1 MRFENTGVL
10 ITGAGSGIG
19 RAASLAFATE
29 GAAIAAADLQ
39 LEHAQATARAVEDLG
54 RTAVA
59 IQVDVTQPDSVRAMV
74 EQAVAGLGSLNVLI
88 NSAGVREIVPFLEL
102 PAEEWTKV
110 IGTNLTGTFL
120 CSQAFA
126 QYLIAQGKESKEGK
140 GGKIINLSSV
150 AGLMGVPNR
159 AAYVASKHGV
169 VGLTKEMSMELAD
182 KNIQVNAIAPG
193 VVETAMTAGYFD
205 NPDIVASLKK
215 AHPAG
220 RWAQPEEIARLMLF
234 LASEDADFMTG
245 ATIPIDGG
253 FVAGKSI

>member
-19 RAASLAFATE
+19 RAASLAFAAE
-29 GAAIAAADLQ
+29 GAAIATADLR
-39 LEHAQATARAVEDLG
+39 LEAAQATASAVEELG

-59 IQVDVTQPDSVRAMV
+59 LQVDVTQPDSVRAMV
-74 EQAVAGLGSLNVLI
+74 ERAVAGLGSLDVLI

-102 PAEEWTKV
+102 PAEEWLKV

-120 CSQAFA
+120 CSQAVA
-126 QYLIAQGKESKEGK
+126 RHLIAQNKS
-140 GGKIINLSSV
+140 GKIINLSSV

-169 VGLTKEMSMELAD
+169 VGLTKEMGMELAD
-182 KNIQVNAIAPG
+182 KHIQVNAIAPG

-205 NPDIVASLKK
+205 KPDIVASLKK

-253 FVAGKSI
+253 FVAGKTI

>member
-19 RAASLAFATE
+19 RAASLAFAEE
-29 GAAIAAADLQ
+29 GAAIAAADLR
-39 LEHAQATARAVEDLG
+39 LEAAQATARAVEDLG

-74 EQAVAGLGSLNVLI
+74 EQAVAGLGSLDVLI

-102 PAEEWTKV
+102 PAEEWLKV

-120 CSQAFA
+120 CSQAVA
-126 QYLIAQGKESKEGK
+126 QHLIAQNK

-205 NPDIVASLKK
+205 NPAIVASLKK

-234 LASEDADFMTG
+234 LASDDANFMTG

>member
-29 GAAIAAADLQ
+29 GAAIAAADLR
-39 LEHAQATARAVEDLG
+39 LESAQATANAVEELG
-54 RTAVA
+54 RKAVA
-59 IQVDVTQPDSVRAMV
+59 LQVDVTQPDSVQAVV
-74 EQAVAGLGSLNVLI
+74 EQAVAGLGSLDVLI

-120 CSQAFA
+120 CSQAVA
-126 QYLIAQGKESKEGK
+126 RHLIAQSR

-150 AGLMGVPNR
+150 AGLVGVPNR

-182 KNIQVNAIAPG
+182 KHIQVNAIAPG

-205 NPDIVASLKK
+205 KPDIVASLKK

-253 FVAGKSI
+253 FAAGKAI

>member
-1 MRFENTGVL
+1 MRFEKTGVL

-19 RAASLAFATE
+19 RAASLAFAEE
-29 GAAIAAADLQ
+29 GAAIAAADLR
-39 LEHAQATARAVEDLG
+39 LEAAQATASAVEECG
-54 RTAVA
+54 RKAVA
-59 IQVDVTQPDSVRAMV
+59 LQVDVTQPDSVRAMV
-74 EQAVAGLGSLNVLI
+74 EQAVAGLGSLDVLI

-102 PAEEWTKV
+102 PAEEWLKV

-120 CSQAFA
+120 CSQAVA
-126 QYLIAQGKESKEGK
+126 QYLIAQSK

-169 VGLTKEMSMELAD
+169 VGLTKEMGMELAD
-182 KNIQVNAIAPG
+182 KHIQVNAIAPG

-234 LASEDADFMTG
+234 LASDDADFMTG

-253 FVAGKSI
+253 FVAGKAI

>member
-19 RAASLAFATE
+19 RAASLAFAEE
-29 GAAIAAADLQ
+29 GAAIAAADLR
-39 LEHAQATARAVEDLG
+39 LEAAQATASAVEELG

-59 IQVDVTQPDSVRAMV
+59 LQVDVTQPDSVRAMV
-74 EQAVAGLGSLNVLI
+74 EQAVAGLGSLDVLI

-102 PAEEWTKV
+102 PAEEWLKV

-120 CSQAFA
+120 CSQVVARH
-126 QYLIAQGKESKEGK
+126 LIAQNK

-169 VGLTKEMSMELAD
+169 VGLTKEMGMELAD

-205 NPDIVASLKK
+205 KPDIVASLKK

-253 FVAGKSI
+253 FVAGKAI

>member
-19 RAASLAFATE
+19 RAASLAFAEE
-29 GAAIAAADLQ
+29 GAAIAAADLR
-39 LEHAQATARAVEDLG
+39 LEAAQATASAVEELG

-59 IQVDVTQPDSVRAMV
+59 LQVDVTQPDSVRAMV
-74 EQAVAGLGSLNVLI
+74 EQAVAGLGSLDVLI

-205 NPDIVASLKK
+205 NPAIVASLKK

>member
-19 RAASLAFATE
+19 RAASLAFAAE
-29 GAAIAAADLQ
+29 GAAIAAADLR
-39 LEHAQATARAVEDLG
+39 LEAAQATASAVEELG

-59 IQVDVTQPDSVRAMV
+59 LQVDVTQPDSVRAMV
-74 EQAVAGLGSLNVLI
+74 EQAVAGLGSLDVLI

-120 CSQAFA
+120 CSQAA
-126 QYLIAQGKESKEGK
+126 ARHLIARNKS
-140 GGKIINLSSV
+140 GKIINLSSV
-150 AGLMGVPNR
+150 AGLVGVPNR

-169 VGLTKEMSMELAD
+169 VGLTKEMAMELAD
-182 KNIQVNAIAPG
+182 KHIQVNAIAPG

-205 NPDIVASLKK
+205 KPDIVAPLKK

-253 FVAGKSI
+253 FVAGKAI

>member
-19 RAASLAFATE
+19 RAASLAFAEE
-29 GAAIAAADLQ
+29 GAAVAAAALQ
-39 LEHAQATARAVEDLG
+39 LESAQATASAVEASG
-54 RTAVA
+54 GKAVGL
-59 IQVDVTQPDSVRAMV
+59 QVDVTQPDSARALV
-74 EQAVAGLGSLNVLI
+74 ERAVAGLGSLDVLI

-102 PAEEWTKV
+102 PAAEWLKV

-120 CSQAFA
+120 CSQAVA
-126 QYLIAQGKESKEGK
+126 RHLIAQHKS
-140 GGKIINLSSV
+140 GKIINLASV
-150 AGLMGVPNR
+150 AGLVGVPNR

-169 VGLTKEMSMELAD
+169 VGLTKEMGMELAD
-182 KNIQVNAIAPG
+182 KHIQVNAIAPG

-205 NPDIVASLKK
+205 NPAIVASLKK

-253 FVAGKSI
+253 FVAGKAI

>member
-19 RAASLAFATE
+19 RAASLAFAAE
-29 GAAIAAADLQ
+29 GAAIAAADLR
-39 LEHAQATARAVEDLG
+39 LESAQATASAVEELG

-59 IQVDVTQPDSVRAMV
+59 LQVDVTQPDSVRAMV
-74 EQAVAGLGSLNVLI
+74 EQAVAGLGSLDVLI

-102 PAEEWTKV
+102 PAEEWMKV

-120 CSQAFA
+120 CSQAA
-126 QYLIAQGKESKEGK
+126 ARHLIAQNKS
-140 GGKIINLSSV
+140 GKIINLSSV
-150 AGLMGVPNR
+150 AGLVGVPNR

-169 VGLTKEMSMELAD
+169 VGLTKEMAMELAD
-182 KNIQVNAIAPG
+182 KHIQVNAIAPG

-205 NPDIVASLKK
+205 KPDIVASLEK

-253 FVAGKSI
+253 FVAGKAI

>member
-19 RAASLAFATE
+19 RAASLAFAAE
-29 GAAIAAADLQ
+29 GAAIAAADLR
-39 LEHAQATARAVEDLG
+39 LEAAQATAGAVEALG
-54 RTAVA
+54 RKAVA
-59 IQVDVTQPDSVRAMV
+59 LQVDVTQPDAVRSMV
-74 EQAVAGLGSLNVLI
+74 ERAVAGLGSLDVLI

-102 PAEEWTKV
+102 PVEEWTKV

-120 CSQAFA
+120 CSQAVA
-126 QYLIAQGKESKEGK
+126 QHLIAQNKS
-140 GGKIINLSSV
+140 GKIINLSSV
-150 AGLMGVPNR
+150 AGLVGVPNR

-169 VGLTKEMSMELAD
+169 VGLTKEMGMELAD
-182 KNIQVNAIAPG
+182 KHIQVNAIAPG

-205 NPDIVASLKK
+205 KPDILASLKK

-253 FVAGKSI
+253 FVAGKAI

>member
-1 MRFENTGVL
+1 MMRFANTGVL

-19 RAASLAFATE
+19 RAASLAFAQE
-29 GAAIAAADLQ
+29 GASVAVADFR
-39 LEHAQATARAVEDLG
+39 LETAQETVNAVEAEG
-54 RTAVA
+54 GKAVA
-59 IQVDVTQPDSVRAMV
+59 VQVDVTQPASAQALVERAV
-74 EQAVAGLGSLNVLI
+74 TGLGSLDVLV

-126 QYLIAQGKESKEGK
+126 RYLIDQNK
-140 GGKIINLSSV
+140 GGKIVNMSSV

-169 VGLTKEMSMELAD
+169 VGLTKEMGMELAE

-205 NPDIVASLKK
+205 KPEIVASLKK

-220 RWAQPEEIARLMLF
+220 RWAQPEEIAKLILF
-234 LASEDADFMTG
+234 LASEEAQFMTG

-253 FVAGKSI
+253 FAAGKAI

>member
-1 MRFENTGVL
+1 MRFANIGVL

-19 RAASLAFATE
+19 RAASLAFAEE
-29 GAAIAAADLQ
+29 GAAIAVADLR
-39 LEHAQATARAVEDLG
+39 LEAAQATASAVEELG
-54 RTAVA
+54 GKAVA
-59 IQVDVTQPDSVRAMV
+59 LQVDVTQPDSVRGMV
-74 EQAVAGLGSLNVLI
+74 EQAGAGLGSLDVLI
-88 NSAGVREIVPFLEL
+88 NSAGVREIVPFLDL
-102 PAEEWTKV
+102 PAEEWTQV

-120 CSQAFA
+120 CSQAVA
-126 QYLIAQGKESKEGK
+126 RHLIAQHK
-140 GGKIINLSSV
+140 GGKIINLASV
-150 AGLMGVPNR
+150 AGLVGVPNR

-169 VGLTKEMSMELAD
+169 VGLTKEMAMELAD
-182 KNIQVNAIAPG
+182 QQIQVNALAPG

-205 NPDIVASLKK
+205 QPPIVAALKK

-253 FVAGKSI
+253 FVAGKAL

>member
-19 RAASLAFATE
+19 RAASLAFAKE
-29 GAAIAAADLQ
+29 GAAIAAADLR
-39 LEHAQATARAVEDLG
+39 LEAAQATASAVKALG
-54 RTAVA
+54 HNAVA
-59 IQVDVTQPDSVRAMV
+59 LQVDVTQPDSVQALV
-74 EQAVAGLGSLNVLI
+74 ERAVAGLGSLDVLV

-120 CSQAFA
+120 CSQAVA
-126 QYLIAQGKESKEGK
+126 QHLIAQNKS
-140 GGKIINLSSV
+140 GKIINLSSV

-169 VGLTKEMSMELAD
+169 VGLTKEMGMELAD
-182 KNIQVNAIAPG
+182 KHIQVNAIAPG

-205 NPDIVASLKK
+205 KPDIVASLKK

-245 ATIPIDGG
+245 TTIPIDGG
-253 FVAGKSI
+253 FVAGKAI

>member
-1 MRFENTGVL
+1 
-10 ITGAGSGIG
+10 
-19 RAASLAFATE
+19 
-29 GAAIAAADLQ
+29 
-39 LEHAQATARAVEDLG
+39 
-54 RTAVA
+54 
-59 IQVDVTQPDSVRAMV
+59 MV
-74 EQAVAGLGSLNVLI
+74 KQAVAGLGSLDVLI

>member
-29 GAAIAAADLQ
+29 GATIAAADLR
-39 LEHAQATARAVEDLG
+39 LEAAQATASAVEEVG
-54 RTAVA
+54 RKAVA
-59 IQVDVTQPDSVRAMV
+59 LQVDVTQPDSVQALV
-74 EQAVAGLGSLNVLI
+74 ERAVAGLGSLDVLI

-120 CSQAFA
+120 CSQTVA
-126 QYLIAQGKESKEGK
+126 QHLIAQNKS
-140 GGKIINLSSV
+140 GKIINLSSV

-169 VGLTKEMSMELAD
+169 VGLTKEMGMELAD
-182 KNIQVNAIAPG
+182 KHIQVNAIAPG

-205 NPDIVASLKK
+205 KPDIVASLKK

-245 ATIPIDGG
+245 TTIPIDGG
-253 FVAGKSI
+253 FVAGKAI

>member
-19 RAASLAFATE
+19 RAASLAFAEE
-29 GAAIAAADLQ
+29 GAAIAAADLR
-39 LEHAQATARAVEDLG
+39 LEAAQSTASAVEELG
-54 RTAVA
+54 RKAVA
-59 IQVDVTQPDSVRAMV
+59 LQVDVTQPDAVRTMV
-74 EQAVAGLGSLNVLI
+74 EQAAAELASLDVLI

-102 PAEEWTKV
+102 PAEEWMKV

-120 CSQAFA
+120 CSQAVA
-126 QYLIAQGKESKEGK
+126 RHLIAQNKS
-140 GGKIINLSSV
+140 GKIINLSSV
-150 AGLMGVPNR
+150 AGLVGVPNR

-169 VGLTKEMSMELAD
+169 VGLTKEMGMELAD
-182 KNIQVNAIAPG
+182 KHIQVNAIAPG

-205 NPDIVASLKK
+205 KPDIVASLKK

-220 RWAQPEEIARLMLF
+220 RWAQPEEIAKLMLF
-234 LASEDADFMTG
+234 LASKDADFVTG

-253 FVAGKSI
+253 FVAGKAI

>member
-74 EQAVAGLGSLNVLI
+74 KQAVAGLGSLDVLI

-205 NPDIVASLKK
+205 NPAIVASLKK

>member
-19 RAASLAFATE
+19 RAASLAFAEE
-29 GAAIAAADLQ
+29 GAAIAAADLR
-39 LEHAQATARAVEDLG
+39 LETAQATAGAVEELG
-54 RTAVA
+54 RKAVA
-59 IQVDVTQPDSVRAMV
+59 LQVDVTQPDAVRDMV
-74 EQAVAGLGSLNVLI
+74 EQAVAGLGSLDVLI

-120 CSQAFA
+120 CSQAVA
-126 QYLIAQGKESKEGK
+126 RHLITQNKS
-140 GGKIINLSSV
+140 GKIINLASV
-150 AGLMGVPNR
+150 AGLVGVPNR

-169 VGLTKEMSMELAD
+169 VGLTKEMGMELAD
-182 KNIQVNAIAPG
+182 KHIQVNAIAPG

-205 NPDIVASLKK
+205 KPDIMASLKK

-220 RWAQPEEIARLMLF
+220 RWAQPEEIAKLMLF

-253 FVAGKSI
+253 FVAGKAI

>member
-19 RAASLAFATE
+19 RAASLTFAAE
-29 GAAIAAADLQ
+29 GAAIAAADLR
-39 LEHAQATARAVEDLG
+39 LEAAQATAGAVEELG
-54 RTAVA
+54 RKAVA
-59 IQVDVTQPDSVRAMV
+59 LQVDVTQPDSVRSMV
-74 EQAVAGLGSLNVLI
+74 KQAVAGLGSLDVLI

-120 CSQAFA
+120 CSQAVA
-126 QYLIAQGKESKEGK
+126 QHLIAQNKS
-140 GGKIINLSSV
+140 GKIINLSSV
-150 AGLMGVPNR
+150 AGLVGVPNR

-169 VGLTKEMSMELAD
+169 VGLTKEMGMELAD
-182 KNIQVNAIAPG
+182 KHIQVNAIAPG

-205 NPDIVASLKK
+205 KPDIMASLKK

-253 FVAGKSI
+253 FVAGKAI

>member
-19 RAASLAFATE
+19 RAASLAFAEE
-29 GAAIAAADLQ
+29 GAAIAAADLR
-39 LEHAQATARAVEDLG
+39 LEAAQATASAVEELG

-59 IQVDVTQPDSVRAMV
+59 LQVDVTQPDSVRAMV
-74 EQAVAGLGSLNVLI
+74 EQAVAGLGSLDVLI

-102 PAEEWTKV
+102 PAEEWLKV

-120 CSQAFA
+120 CSQVVARH
-126 QYLIAQGKESKEGK
+126 LIAQNK

-169 VGLTKEMSMELAD
+169 VGLTKEMGMELAD
-182 KNIQVNAIAPG
+182 KHIQVNAIAPG

-205 NPDIVASLKK
+205 KPDIVASLKK

-253 FVAGKSI
+253 FVAGKAI

>member
-19 RAASLAFATE
+19 RAASLAFAEE
-29 GAAIAAADLQ
+29 GAAIAAADLR
-39 LEHAQATARAVEDLG
+39 LESAQATASAVEELG
-54 RTAVA
+54 RPAVA
-59 IQVDVTQPDSVRAMV
+59 LQVDVTQPDAVRALV
-74 EQAVAGLGSLNVLI
+74 EQAVAGLGSLDVLI

-120 CSQAFA
+120 CSQAVA
-126 QYLIAQGKESKEGK
+126 QHLIAQNKS
-140 GGKIINLSSV
+140 GKIINLSSV

-169 VGLTKEMSMELAD
+169 VGLTKEMGMELAD
-182 KNIQVNAIAPG
+182 KHIQVNAIAPG

-205 NPDIVASLKK
+205 KPDIVASLKK

-220 RWAQPEEIARLMLF
+220 RWAQPEEIAKLMLF

-253 FVAGKSI
+253 FVAGKAI

>member
-19 RAASLAFATE
+19 RAASLAFAEE
-29 GAAIAAADLQ
+29 GAAIAAADLR
-39 LEHAQATARAVEDLG
+39 LEAAQATASAIEEVG

-59 IQVDVTQPDSVRAMV
+59 LQVDVTQPDSVRAMV
-74 EQAVAGLGSLNVLI
+74 EQAVAGLGSLDVLV

-102 PAEEWTKV
+102 PAEEWLKV

-120 CSQAFA
+120 CSQAVA
-126 QYLIAQGKESKEGK
+126 QHLIAQNK

-159 AAYVASKHGV
+159 PAYVASKHGV

>member
-19 RAASLAFATE
+19 RAASLAFAAE
-29 GAAIAAADLQ
+29 GAAIAAADLR
-39 LEHAQATARAVEDLG
+39 LEAAQATASAVEELG

-59 IQVDVTQPDSVRAMV
+59 LQVDVTQPDSVRAMV
-74 EQAVAGLGSLNVLI
+74 ERAVTGLGSLDVLI

-102 PAEEWTKV
+102 PAEEWMKV

-120 CSQAFA
+120 CSQAVA
-126 QYLIAQGKESKEGK
+126 RHLIAQSKS
-140 GGKIINLSSV
+140 GKIINLSSV

-169 VGLTKEMSMELAD
+169 VGLTKEMGMELAD
-182 KNIQVNAIAPG
+182 KHIQVNAIAPG

-205 NPDIVASLKK
+205 NPAIVASLKK
-215 AHPAG
+215 VHPAG

-253 FVAGKSI
+253 FVAGKTI

>member
-19 RAASLAFATE
+19 RAASLAFAEE
-29 GAAIAAADLQ
+29 GAAIAAADLR
-39 LEHAQATARAVEDLG
+39 LEAARATASAVEEVG

-59 IQVDVTQPDSVRAMV
+59 LQVDVTQPDSVRAMV
-74 EQAVAGLGSLNVLI
+74 EQAVAGLGSLDVLI

-102 PAEEWTKV
+102 PAEEWLKV

-205 NPDIVASLKK
+205 NPAIVASLKK

-253 FVAGKSI
+253 FVAGKAI

>member
-19 RAASLAFATE
+19 RATSLAFAAE
-29 GAAIAAADLQ
+29 GAAIAAADLR
-39 LEHAQATARAVEDLG
+39 LEAAQATASAVKALG
-54 RTAVA
+54 RNAVA
-59 IQVDVTQPDSVRAMV
+59 LQVDVTQPDSVQALV
-74 EQAVAGLGSLNVLI
+74 EQAVAGLGSLDVLV

-120 CSQAFA
+120 CSQAVA
-126 QYLIAQGKESKEGK
+126 QHLIAQNKS
-140 GGKIINLSSV
+140 GKIINLSSV

-205 NPDIVASLKK
+205 NPAIVASLKK

-253 FVAGKSI
+253 FVAGKAI

>member
-1 MRFENTGVL
+1 MRFENTGIL

-19 RAASLAFATE
+19 RAASLAFAEE
-29 GAAIAAADLQ
+29 GAAIAVADLR
-39 LEHAQATARAVEDLG
+39 LEAAQATASAVEELG

-59 IQVDVTQPDSVRAMV
+59 LQVDVTQPDSVQAMV
-74 EQAVAGLGSLNVLI
+74 ERAVAGLGSLDVLI

-102 PAEEWTKV
+102 PAEEWLKV

-120 CSQAFA
+120 CSQAVA
-126 QYLIAQGKESKEGK
+126 QHLIAQNK

-169 VGLTKEMSMELAD
+169 VGLTKEMGMELAD
-182 KNIQVNAIAPG
+182 KHIQVNAIAPG

-205 NPDIVASLKK
+205 NPAIVASLKK
-215 AHPAG
+215 VHPAG

-253 FVAGKSI
+253 FVAGKTI

>member
-19 RAASLAFATE
+19 RAASLAFAEE
-29 GAAIAAADLQ
+29 GAAIGAADLR
-39 LEHAQATARAVEDLG
+39 LEAAQATASAVEELG

-59 IQVDVTQPDSVRAMV
+59 LQVDVTQPDSVRAMV
-74 EQAVAGLGSLNVLI
+74 EQAVAGLGSLDVLI

-102 PAEEWTKV
+102 PAEEWMKV

-120 CSQAFA
+120 CSQAVA
-126 QYLIAQGKESKEGK
+126 RLLIAQNKS
-140 GGKIINLSSV
+140 GKIINLSSV
-150 AGLMGVPNR
+150 AGLVGVPNR

-169 VGLTKEMSMELAD
+169 VGLTKEMGMELAD
-182 KNIQVNAIAPG
+182 KRIQVNAIAPG

-205 NPDIVASLKK
+205 KPDIVASLKK

-245 ATIPIDGG
+245 TTIPIDGG
-253 FVAGKSI
+253 FVAGKAI

>member
-1 MRFENTGVL
+1 MRFENTGIL

-19 RAASLAFATE
+19 QAASLAFAEE
-29 GAAIAAADLQ
+29 GAAIAAADLR
-39 LEHAQATARAVEDLG
+39 LEAAQATASAVEECG

-59 IQVDVTQPDSVRAMV
+59 LQVDVTQPDSVRAMV
-74 EQAVAGLGSLNVLI
+74 ERAVAGLGSLDVLI

-102 PAEEWTKV
+102 PAEEWLKV

-120 CSQAFA
+120 CSQAVA
-126 QYLIAQGKESKEGK
+126 QYLIAQSK

-169 VGLTKEMSMELAD
+169 VGLTKEMGMELAD
-182 KNIQVNAIAPG
+182 KHIQVNAIAPG

-234 LASEDADFMTG
+234 LASDDADFMTG

-253 FVAGKSI
+253 FVAGKAI

>member
-29 GAAIAAADLQ
+29 GATIAAADLR
-39 LEHAQATARAVEDLG
+39 LEAAQTTASAVEEIG
-54 RTAVA
+54 RKAVA
-59 IQVDVTQPDSVRAMV
+59 LQVDVTQPDSVQALV
-74 EQAVAGLGSLNVLI
+74 ERAVAGLGSLDVLI

-120 CSQAFA
+120 CSQAVA
-126 QYLIAQGKESKEGK
+126 QYLTAQNKS
-140 GGKIINLSSV
+140 GKIINLSSV
-150 AGLMGVPNR
+150 AGLVGVPNR

-169 VGLTKEMSMELAD
+169 VGLTKEMGMELAD
-182 KNIQVNAIAPG
+182 KHIQVNAIAPG

-205 NPDIVASLKK
+205 KPDIVASLKK

-220 RWAQPEEIARLMLF
+220 RWAQPEEIAKLMLF

-253 FVAGKSI
+253 FVAGKAI

>member
-19 RAASLAFATE
+19 RAASLAFAAE
-29 GAAIAAADLQ
+29 GAAIAAADLR
-39 LEHAQATARAVEDLG
+39 LEAAQATASAVEELG

-59 IQVDVTQPDSVRAMV
+59 LQVDVTQPDSVRAMV
-74 EQAVAGLGSLNVLI
+74 ERAVAGLGSLDVLI

-102 PAEEWTKV
+102 PAEEWLKV

-120 CSQAFA
+120 CSQAVA
-126 QYLIAQGKESKEGK
+126 RHLIAQNKS
-140 GGKIINLSSV
+140 GKIINLSSV

-169 VGLTKEMSMELAD
+169 VGLTKEMGMELAD
-182 KNIQVNAIAPG
+182 KHIQVNAIAPG

-205 NPDIVASLKK
+205 KPDIVASLKK

-253 FVAGKSI
+253 FVAGKTI

>member
-1 MRFENTGVL
+1 MRSENRGVL

-19 RAASLAFATE
+19 RAASLAFAVE
-29 GAAIAAADLQ
+29 GAAIAVADLR
-39 LEHAQATARAVEDLG
+39 LEAAQATAGAVEELG
-54 RTAVA
+54 RKAVA
-59 IQVDVTQPDSVRAMV
+59 LQVDVTQPDSVRSMV
-74 EQAVAGLGSLNVLI
+74 KQAVAGLGSLDVLI

-102 PAEEWTKV
+102 PVEEWTKV

-120 CSQAFA
+120 CSQAVA
-126 QYLIAQGKESKEGK
+126 QHLIAQNKS
-140 GGKIINLSSV
+140 GKIINLSSV
-150 AGLMGVPNR
+150 AGLVGVPNR

-169 VGLTKEMSMELAD
+169 VGLTKEMGMELAD
-182 KNIQVNAIAPG
+182 KHIQVNAIAPG

-205 NPDIVASLKK
+205 KPDIMASLKK

-253 FVAGKSI
+253 FVAGKAI

>member
-29 GAAIAAADLQ
+29 GATIAAADLR
-39 LEHAQATARAVEDLG
+39 LEAAQATASAVEEVG
-54 RTAVA
+54 RKAVA
-59 IQVDVTQPDSVRAMV
+59 LQVDVTQPDSVQALV
-74 EQAVAGLGSLNVLI
+74 ERAVAGLGSLDVLI

-120 CSQAFA
+120 CSQAVA
-126 QYLIAQGKESKEGK
+126 QHLIAQNK

-169 VGLTKEMSMELAD
+169 VGLTKEMGMELAD
-182 KNIQVNAIAPG
+182 KHIQVNAIAPG

-205 NPDIVASLKK
+205 KPDIVASLKK

-253 FVAGKSI
+253 FVAGKAI

>member
-1 MRFENTGVL
+1 
-10 ITGAGSGIG
+10 
-19 RAASLAFATE
+19 
-29 GAAIAAADLQ
+29 
-39 LEHAQATARAVEDLG
+39 
-54 RTAVA
+54 
-59 IQVDVTQPDSVRAMV
+59 MV
-74 EQAVAGLGSLNVLI
+74 KQAVAGLGSLDVLI

-102 PAEEWTKV
+102 PAEEWLKV

-126 QYLIAQGKESKEGK
+126 QHLIAQGKENK

-205 NPDIVASLKK
+205 NPAIVASLKK